1 MRKFNYLNEI
11 LLIAFIVI
19 LANIIFGTTINSL
32 ALGLAGCILFLVAI
46 NKLIEKLFS
55 IKIEH
60 Y

>member
-1 MRKFNYLNEI
+1 MRKFNYLYEI
-11 LLIAFIVI
+11 LLIALLVI
-19 LANIIFGTTINSL
+19 LANFVYGPAINSL

-55 IKIEH
+55 IKIEQ